1 MSHASLICSGCYRRT
16 KEFVTVKKDR
26 TGLCVKCSRK
36 TYVVDRPKGM
46 NWRTAFWNIVKHG
59 TYTPK
64 ENNDAIRI
72 PAPAGTTQ
80 G

>member
-1 MSHASLICSGCYRRT
+1 MSAHLICSGCYRRT
-16 KEFVTVKKDR
+16 KEFAMVKRDKS
-26 TGLCVKCSRK
+26 GLCLKCSRK
-36 TYVVDRPKGM
+36 TFVVDRPKGM

-64 ENNDAIRI
+64 ENNIPNPI
-72 PAPAGTTQ
+72 PAPAGTTK